1 MKQRIP
7 QSVILEIRAY
17 RKLRDTDKQEDIIHP
32 SPVTTFTLPHTLP
45 TVIRHRIP
53 QFEKNE
59 VTCTSGVYMYPCA
72 WEMKHILLC
81 LSVPCHTCPGD
92 LSTSMWVPRD
102 NSTFPQHYSHV
113 WWRIGVSRKFS
124 PGNYCTVGKI
134 SGEFTKALK
143 MTFLGLKTIYIF
155 IIHTK
160 E

>member
-72 WEMKHILLC
+72 WEMKPMYLQNLPLMSQILYFLMEFAYFVVSVCAMLISADLPPSLC
-81 LSVPCHTCPGD
+81 PVVGLVTAFRAVRR
-92 LSTSMWVPRD
+92 LSTQML
-102 NSTFPQHYSHV
+102 STPPSLLSLTIINNYPL
-113 WWRIGVSRKFS
+113 SR
-124 PGNYCTVGKI
+124 
-134 SGEFTKALK
+134 
-143 MTFLGLKTIYIF
+143 
-155 IIHTK
+155 
-160 E
+160 

>member
-59 VTCTSGVYMYPCA
+59 VTCTSVIRGIHVPMCLKDEAYFVVSVCA
-72 WEMKHILLC
+72 MLISADLPPSLC
-81 LSVPCHTCPGD
+81 PVVGLVTAFRAVRR
-92 LSTSMWVPRD
+92 LSTQML
-102 NSTFPQHYSHV
+102 STPPSLLSLTIINNYHF
-113 WWRIGVSRKFS
+113 SR
-124 PGNYCTVGKI
+124 
-134 SGEFTKALK
+134 
-143 MTFLGLKTIYIF
+143 
-155 IIHTK
+155 
-160 E
+160 